1 MSTAIKSALPVSTF
15 LVDVVDPV
23 SGVTIQTFGASQAPA
38 LLLAL
43 ASSKFNEG
51 ASNYF
56 KVNFDLGSVDWRL
69 LFLVAREPGV
79 TAAHAAR
86 SVGVDKGAVSRSL
99 QRLESGGWLV
109 AGDLHA
115 NGRSRG
121 WHLTK
126 SGRVLHKRI
135 LRAALDRQDQLLAG
149 FEVEDVK
156 TLCRY
161 LERLTENL
169 HRMSIDR

>member
-1 MSTAIKSALPVSTF
+1 MF
-15 LVDVVDPV
+15 LIDVEDPV
-23 SGVTIQTFGASQAPA
+23 SGVTTQTFGASQSPT
-38 LLLAL
+38 LLLVL

-56 KVNFDLGSVDWRL
+56 KINFDLGSVDWRL
-69 LFLVAREPGV
+69 LFVVAREPGT
-79 TAAHAAR
+79 TAANSAKAI
-86 SVGVDKGAVSRSL
+86 GVDKGAVSRSL
-99 QRLESGGWLV
+99 QRLESSGLLA

-126 SGRVLHKRI
+126 SGRHLHKRM

-149 FEVEDVK
+149 FEIEEVK
-156 TLCRY
+156 LFCRY
-161 LERLTENL
+161 LERLMGNL
-169 HRMSIDR
+169 QRLQVES